1 MQTLLNK
8 KAILTVNRLL
18 QALIYAVLVAVFYL
32 IATGR
37 RPAIIIGSV
46 AGLSF
51 LIVGAGYL
59 ANQKGRRFE
68 LLIPLI
74 FLAVILVLSLI
85 QRLIGTLFEKKK
97 MERTFKMYVD
107 SSVVDEVTE
116 KSPEE
121 LPAVGQRRNIAVLF
135 VDICGFTTISETLEP
150 EQVVEILNEYLSR
163 VADAVKKY
171 GRTLDKFIG
180 DVAMA
185 IFNAPGDQKDYCY
198 CAVCAA
204 QEILRRTDEI
214 RGQFREKFGVEV
226 TVGVGINCGEAIVG
240 NIGYESRM
248 DYTAI
253 GDTVNTAAR
262 LEANAKPGQILIS
275 RSVYEAVSDRIG
287 ADDVGALSLKG
298 KAREVQ
304 TYQVSEVRY
313 IQQSGF

>member
-121 LPAVGQRRNIAVLF
+121 LAAVGQRRNIAVLF
-135 VDICGFTTISETLEP
+135 VDIRGFTTISETLEP

-171 GRTLDKFIG
+171 GGTLDKFIG
-180 DVAMA
+180 DAAMA
-185 IFNAPGDQKDYCY
+185 ENMQGEDHFGVCLDLAHAYLSGTPLEEWERQLKPYVKHLHINDNDRQEDTHQPVGSAGFPWQNYKTFLETFPEEEKPSVLIEVRGYQDLAASVEYMQKEKLYPFT
-198 CAVCAA
+198 
-204 QEILRRTDEI
+204 ERTD
-214 RGQFREKFGVEV
+214 K
-226 TVGVGINCGEAIVG
+226 
-240 NIGYESRM
+240 
-248 DYTAI
+248 
-253 GDTVNTAAR
+253 
-262 LEANAKPGQILIS
+262 
-275 RSVYEAVSDRIG
+275 
-287 ADDVGALSLKG
+287 
-298 KAREVQ
+298 
-304 TYQVSEVRY
+304 
-313 IQQSGF
+313 

>member
-1 MQTLLNK
+1 MTERIKNRNPKQSKNDVVLQTSVLQTLLNK

-46 AGLSF
+46 AGPSF

-59 ANQKGRRFE
+59 ANQKGCRFE

-121 LPAVGQRRNIAVLF
+121 LAAVGQRRNIAVLF

-171 GRTLDKFIG
+171 GGTLDKFIG
-180 DVAMA
+180 DAAMA
-185 IFNAPGDQKDYCY
+185 ENMQGEDHFGVCLDLAHAYLSGTPLEEWERQLKPYVKHLHINDNDRQEDTHQPVGSAGFPWQNYKTFLETFPEEEKPSVLIEVRGYQDLAASVEYMQKEKLYPFT
-198 CAVCAA
+198 
-204 QEILRRTDEI
+204 ERTD
-214 RGQFREKFGVEV
+214 K
-226 TVGVGINCGEAIVG
+226 
-240 NIGYESRM
+240 
-248 DYTAI
+248 
-253 GDTVNTAAR
+253 
-262 LEANAKPGQILIS
+262 
-275 RSVYEAVSDRIG
+275 
-287 ADDVGALSLKG
+287 
-298 KAREVQ
+298 
-304 TYQVSEVRY
+304 
-313 IQQSGF
+313 